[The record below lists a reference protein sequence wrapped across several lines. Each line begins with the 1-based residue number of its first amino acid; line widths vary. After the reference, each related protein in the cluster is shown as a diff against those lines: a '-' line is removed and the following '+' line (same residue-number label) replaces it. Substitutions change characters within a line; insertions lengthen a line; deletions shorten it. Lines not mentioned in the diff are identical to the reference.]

1 MGKCFTILSECTEG
15 GNRALEGSLVEL
27 AGYRMERAKEMLDAS
42 KGNLEI
48 GQYKTSLNRSYYA
61 IFHAMRA
68 ANILKGFDSSKHSGV
83 IPFFNKEYLKENIM
97 DRSLSVIIKNSA
109 FLREKSDYD
118 DFYIAS
124 KKEAEKQL
132 EDAEV
137 FLAAVEKYL
146 KQEN

>member
-1 MGKCFTILSECTEG
+1 M
-15 GNRALEGSLVEL
+15 EGSLTEL
-27 AGYRMERAKEMLDAS
+27 ALYRMERAKEMLDAAR
-42 KGNLEI
+42 GNLEI

-83 IPFFNKEYLKENIM
+83 IAFFNKEYLKENIL
-97 DRSLSVIIKNSA
+97 DRNLSVIIKNSS

-124 KKEAEKQL
+124 KAEADEQAQYAEKFL
-132 EDAEV
+132 E
-137 FLAAVEKYL
+137 AVEEFL
-146 KQEN
+146 QGQCAE